1 MSQAK
6 KRVYNFTEGSKE
18 QKDLLGGKGANLA
31 EMTGIGL
38 PVPKGFTI
46 TTEACLEYLGSKKL
60 LPELVKEIEEHIAR
74 LENETGKKFADE
86 ENPLLVSVRSG
97 SKFSMPGMMDTILN
111 LGLNHQSVEIFA
123 HKTENPVFAYDC
135 YRRLIQMFGDV
146 VKGVDKNIFEEAL
159 TLYKATQGYSSDIE
173 MKAEDWKEIIQQFT
187 TIYLKEVGEN
197 FPQDPSKQ
205 LYAAVEAVFTSW
217 NNPRAVTYRRIHEI
231 SDKLGTAVNIQEMVF
246 GNTGGNSGTGV
257 AFTRNPATGEAGVFG
272 EFLLNAQG
280 EDVVAGI
287 RTPRPIQE
295 LKQEQPTIYMQFE
308 KICHQLEAHY
318 QDMQDIE
325 FTIEEGKLFI
335 LQTRNGKRT
344 AKAAFKIATQMA
356 EDGVISKEESL
367 KRLTPSMITQLLH
380 PVFDEQMLA
389 ESKSVAKGLPASPG
403 AASGRVYFH
412 AQDAQKAHAAGQ
424 KVILLRTET
433 SPEDIEGMVVS
444 EAIVTS
450 RGGMTSHAAVVA
462 RGMGVCCVVGCE
474 QLTINEKLKQAYDGT
489 HTINEGDLLSVDGTT
504 GKIYRGEIKLDKVQ
518 DLDLLVKVLQWAS
531 HIGNMQVRAN
541 AETVED
547 IRAAL
552 DFGAS
557 GIGLART
564 EHMFF
569 GKERIL
575 EMRKMFLSEDQL
587 QRKQSL
593 ETLKEFQKKD
603 FAEILSLTEGMPC
616 TIRLLDPPLHEFMP
630 KTKEE
635 YEQVAE
641 ACGQTVDFIM
651 HRGKDLEE
659 FNPMLG
665 HRGCR
670 LAITYP
676 EIYEMQVEAIMEAAL
691 ELAKTGKQVKPEIMI
706 PLVAEEK
713 ELSYLKKMLED
724 KIQDVFEKHQL
735 KIAYKIGAMLEI
747 PRACLTADQLATSA
761 QFFSFGTNDLTQLTY
776 GFSRDDSVK
785 FLPDYVEKGILEDDP
800 FQHLDQKGVGSL
812 MKTAIELVKPQHKDI
827 SFGVCGEV
835 GGDPDSVAFL
845 QKIGLDYVS
854 CSPYRVPA
862 VLLTV
867 AQMSIK

>member
-46 TTEACLEYLGSKKL
+46 TTEACLEYLDSKKL

-389 ESKSVAKGLPASPG
+389 KNQAVAKGLPASPG

-412 AQDAQKAHAAGQ
+412 AEDAQKAHEAGQ

-518 DLDLLVKVLQWAS
+518 DLDFLVKVLQWAS

-651 HRGKDLEE
+651 QRGKDLEE

>member
-46 TTEACLEYLGSKKL
+46 TTEACLEYLDSKKL

-123 HKTENPVFAYDC
+123 RKTENPVFAYDC

-173 MKAEDWKEIIQQFT
+173 MKEEDWQEIIQQFT

-367 KRLTPSMITQLLH
+367 KRLTSSMITQLLH

-389 ESKSVAKGLPASPG
+389 KNQAVAKGLPASPG

-412 AQDAQKAHAAGQ
+412 AEDAQKAHEAGQ

-474 QLTINEKLKQAYDGT
+474 QLTINEKLKQASDGT
-489 HTINEGDLLSVDGTT
+489 QTIKEGDLLSVDGTT

-518 DLDLLVKVLQWAS
+518 DLDLLVKVLQWAA

-547 IRAAL
+547 IRTAL
-552 DFGAS
+552 NFGAS

-587 QRKQSL
+587 QRNQSL

-651 HRGKDLEE
+651 QRGKDLEE

-800 FQHLDQKGVGSL
+800 FQHLDQKGVASL

>member
-46 TTEACLEYLGSKKL
+46 TTEACLEYLDSKKL

-173 MKAEDWKEIIQQFT
+173 MKAEDWQEIIQQFT

-389 ESKSVAKGLPASPG
+389 KNQAVAKGLPASPG

-412 AQDAQKAHAAGQ
+412 AEDAQKAHEAGQ

-474 QLTINEKLKQAYDGT
+474 QLTINEKLKQVYDGT

-504 GKIYRGEIKLDKVQ
+504 GKIYRGEIKLDKTQ
-518 DLDLLVKVLQWAS
+518 DLELLVKVLRWAS
-531 HIGNMQVRAN
+531 QIGNMQVRAN

-651 HRGKDLEE
+651 QRGKDLEE

-713 ELSYLKKMLED
+713 ELSYFKKMLED

-827 SFGVCGEV
+827 NFGVCGEV

>member
-6 KRVYNFTEGSKE
+6 KRVYNFTEGLKE

-46 TTEACLEYLGSKKL
+46 TTEACLEYLDSKKL

>member
-46 TTEACLEYLGSKKL
+46 TTEACLEYLDSKKL

-123 HKTENPVFAYDC
+123 RKTENPVFAYDC

-159 TLYKATQGYSSDIE
+159 TLYKAAQGYSSDIE

-197 FPQDPSKQ
+197 FPQDPSEQ

-217 NNPRAVTYRRIHEI
+217 NNPRAVSYRRIHEI
-231 SDKLGTAVNIQEMVF
+231 SDKLGTAVNIQEIVF

-295 LKQEQPTIYMQFE
+295 LKQDQPAIYMQFE

-412 AQDAQKAHAAGQ
+412 AQDAQKAHVAGQ

-489 HTINEGDLLSVDGTT
+489 QTIKEGDLLSVDGTT
-504 GKIYRGEIKLDKVQ
+504 GKIYRGEIKLDKTQ
-518 DLDLLVKVLQWAS
+518 DLELLVKVLRWAS
-531 HIGNMQVRAN
+531 QIGNMQVRAN

-552 DFGAS
+552 EFGAS

-575 EMRKMFLSEDQL
+575 EMRKMFLSEDQV

-593 ETLKEFQKKD
+593 ETLKAFQKKD

-651 HRGKDLEE
+651 QRGKDLEE

-691 ELAKTGKQVKPEIMI
+691 ELVKTGKQVKPEIMI

-713 ELSYLKKMLED
+713 ELTYLKKTLED
-724 KIQDVFEKHQL
+724 KIQLVFEKHQM

-785 FLPDYVEKGILEDDP
+785 FLPDYIDKGILEDDP

-812 MKTAIELVKPQHKDI
+812 MQTAIALVKPQYKDI

-835 GGDPDSVAFL
+835 GGDPDSVSFL

-867 AQMSIK
+867 AQMSIE

>member
-6 KRVYNFTEGSKE
+6 KSVYNFTEGSKE

-31 EMTGIGL
+31 EMIGIGL

-46 TTEACLEYLGSKKL
+46 TTEACLEYLDSKKL

-123 HKTENPVFAYDC
+123 HKTGNPVFAYDC

-159 TLYKATQGYSSDIE
+159 TLYKAIQGYSSDIE

>member
-46 TTEACLEYLGSKKL
+46 TTEACLEYLDSKKL

-97 SKFSMPGMMDTILN
+97 SKFSLPGMMDTILN

-713 ELSYLKKMLED
+713 ELSYFKKMLED

>member
-46 TTEACLEYLGSKKL
+46 TTEACLEYLDSKKL

-173 MKAEDWKEIIQQFT
+173 MKAEDWQEIIQQFT

-389 ESKSVAKGLPASPG
+389 KNQAVAKGLPASPG

-412 AQDAQKAHAAGQ
+412 AEDAQKAHEAGQ

-474 QLTINEKLKQAYDGT
+474 QLTINEKLKQASDGT
-489 HTINEGDLLSVDGTT
+489 QTIKEGDLLSVDGTT

-651 HRGKDLEE
+651 QRGKDLEE

>member
-46 TTEACLEYLGSKKL
+46 TTEACLEYLDSKKL

-713 ELSYLKKMLED
+713 ELSYFKKMLED

>member
-46 TTEACLEYLGSKKL
+46 TTEACLEYLDSKKL

-123 HKTENPVFAYDC
+123 RKTENPVFAYDC

-159 TLYKATQGYSSDIE
+159 TLYKAAQGYSSDIE
-173 MKAEDWKEIIQQFT
+173 MKAEDWQEIIQQFT

-246 GNTGGNSGTGV
+246 GNTGGDSGTGV

-389 ESKSVAKGLPASPG
+389 KNQAVAKGLPASPG

-412 AQDAQKAHAAGQ
+412 AEDAQKAHEAGQ

-474 QLTINEKLKQAYDGT
+474 QLTINEKLKQASDGT
-489 HTINEGDLLSVDGTT
+489 QTIKEGDLLSVDGTT

-518 DLDLLVKVLQWAS
+518 DLDLLVKVLQWAA

-552 DFGAS
+552 EFGAS

-651 HRGKDLEE
+651 QRGKDLEE

-812 MKTAIELVKPQHKDI
+812 MKTAIELVKPQLKDI

>member
-46 TTEACLEYLGSKKL
+46 TTEACLEYLDSKKL

-403 AASGRVYFH
+403 AASGRVYFY

-747 PRACLTADQLATSA
+747 PRACLTAD
-761 QFFSFGTNDLTQLTY
+761 
-776 GFSRDDSVK
+776 
-785 FLPDYVEKGILEDDP
+785 
-800 FQHLDQKGVGSL
+800 
-812 MKTAIELVKPQHKDI
+812 
-827 SFGVCGEV
+827 
-835 GGDPDSVAFL
+835 
-845 QKIGLDYVS
+845 
-854 CSPYRVPA
+854 
-862 VLLTV
+862 
-867 AQMSIK
+867 

>member
-18 QKDLLGGKGANLA
+18 QKALLGGKGANLA

-46 TTEACLEYLGSKKL
+46 TTEACLEYLDSKKL

-308 KICHQLEAHY
+308 KRCHQLEAHY

-380 PVFDEQMLA
+380 PVFDEQMLT

-412 AQDAQKAHAAGQ
+412 AEDAQKAHEAGQ

-474 QLTINEKLKQAYDGT
+474 QLTINEKLKQASDGT
-489 HTINEGDLLSVDGTT
+489 QTIKEGDLLSVDGTT

-587 QRKQSL
+587 QRNQSL

-651 HRGKDLEE
+651 QRGKDLEE

-785 FLPDYVEKGILEDDP
+785 FLSDYVEKGILEDDP

>member
-1 MSQAK
+1 MLQAK

-46 TTEACLEYLGSKKL
+46 TTEACLEYLDSKKL
-60 LPELVKEIEEHIAR
+60 LTELVKEIEEHIAR

-344 AKAAFKIATQMA
+344 AMAAFKIATQMA

-389 ESKSVAKGLPASPG
+389 KNQAVAKGLPASPG

-412 AQDAQKAHAAGQ
+412 AEDAQRAHEAGQ

-489 HTINEGDLLSVDGTT
+489 QTIKEGDLLSVDGTT

-587 QRKQSL
+587 QRNQSL

-651 HRGKDLEE
+651 QRGKDLEE

-670 LAITYP
+670 LAIIYP

-735 KIAYKIGAMLEI
+735 KVAYKIGAMLEI

>member
-38 PVPKGFTI
+38 PVSKGFTI
-46 TTEACLEYLGSKKL
+46 TTEACLEYLDSKKL

>member
-46 TTEACLEYLGSKKL
+46 TTEACLEYLDSKKL

-295 LKQEQPTIYMQFE
+295 LKQEQATIYMQFE

-389 ESKSVAKGLPASPG
+389 KNQAVAKGLPASPG

-474 QLTINEKLKQAYDGT
+474 QLTINEKLKQASDGT
-489 HTINEGDLLSVDGTT
+489 QTIKEGDLLSVDGTT

-518 DLDLLVKVLQWAS
+518 DLDLLVKVLQWAA

>member
-6 KRVYNFTEGSKE
+6 KRIYNFTEGSKE

-46 TTEACLEYLGSKKL
+46 TTEACLEYLDSKKL

-173 MKAEDWKEIIQQFT
+173 MKAEDWQEIIQQFT

-389 ESKSVAKGLPASPG
+389 KNQAVAKGLPASPG

-412 AQDAQKAHAAGQ
+412 AEDAQKAHEAGQ

-474 QLTINEKLKQAYDGT
+474 QLTINEKLKQASDGT
-489 HTINEGDLLSVDGTT
+489 QTIKEGDLLSVDGTT

-518 DLDLLVKVLQWAS
+518 DLDLLVKVLQWAA

-651 HRGKDLEE
+651 QRGKDLEE

>member
-1 MSQAK
+1 MSRAK

-38 PVPKGFTI
+38 PVPRGFTI
-46 TTEACLEYLGSKKL
+46 TTEACLEYLDSKKL
-60 LPELVKEIEEHIAR
+60 LPELVKEIEEHIVK

-123 HKTENPVFAYDC
+123 RKTGNPVFAYDC

-159 TLYKATQGYSSDIE
+159 TQYKAAHGYNSDIE

-187 TIYLKEVGEN
+187 TIYLNEVGEN
-197 FPQDPSKQ
+197 FPQEPSKQ

-295 LKQEQPTIYMQFE
+295 LKQDQPAIYLQFE

-389 ESKSVAKGLPASPG
+389 ESQAIAKGLPASPG

-412 AQDAQKAHAAGQ
+412 AEDAQSAHAAGQ

-474 QLTINEKLKQAYDGT
+474 QLTINEKLKQAYDAT

-504 GKIYRGEIKLDKVQ
+504 GKIYRGEIKLDKAQ
-518 DLDLLVKVLQWAS
+518 DLDLLVKVLRWAS
-531 HIGNMQVRAN
+531 HIGKLQVRAN

-552 DFGAS
+552 EFGAS

-593 ETLKEFQKKD
+593 ETLKAFQKKD
-603 FAEILSLTEGMPC
+603 FAEILNLTERMPC

-651 HRGKDLEE
+651 QRGKDLEE

-724 KIQDVFEKHQL
+724 KIQHVFEKHKMKL
-735 KIAYKIGAMLEI
+735 TYKIGAMLEI

-785 FLPDYVEKGILEDDP
+785 FLPDYIEKGILEDDP

-812 MKTAIELVKPQHKDI
+812 MKTAIELVKPRHKDI

-845 QKIGLDYVS
+845 QNIGLDYVS

>member
-46 TTEACLEYLGSKKL
+46 TTEACLEYLDSKKL

-389 ESKSVAKGLPASPG
+389 KNQAVAKGLPASPG

-412 AQDAQKAHAAGQ
+412 AEDAQKAHEAGQ

-651 HRGKDLEE
+651 QRGKDLEE

-812 MKTAIELVKPQHKDI
+812 MKTAIELVKLQHKDI

>member
-46 TTEACLEYLGSKKL
+46 TTEACLEYLDSKKL

-123 HKTENPVFAYDC
+123 RKTENPVFAYDC

-389 ESKSVAKGLPASPG
+389 KNQAVAKGLPASPG

-412 AQDAQKAHAAGQ
+412 AEDAQKAHEAGQ

-504 GKIYRGEIKLDKVQ
+504 GKIYRGEIKLDKTQ
-518 DLDLLVKVLQWAS
+518 DLELLVKVLRWAS
-531 HIGNMQVRAN
+531 QIGNMQVRAN

-651 HRGKDLEE
+651 QRGKDLEE

>member
-46 TTEACLEYLGSKKL
+46 TTEACLEYLDSKKL

-403 AASGRVYFH
+403 AASGRVYFY

>member
-1 MSQAK
+1 MSRAK

-38 PVPKGFTI
+38 PVPRGFTI
-46 TTEACLEYLGSKKL
+46 TTEACLEYLDSKKL
-60 LPELVKEIEEHIAR
+60 LPELVKEIEEHIVK

-123 HKTENPVFAYDC
+123 HKTGNPVFAYDC

-159 TLYKATQGYSSDIE
+159 TQYKAAHGYSSDIE

-187 TIYLKEVGEN
+187 TIYLNEVGEN

-295 LKQEQPTIYMQFE
+295 LKQDQPAIYLQFE

-389 ESKSVAKGLPASPG
+389 ESQAIAKGLPASPG

-412 AQDAQKAHAAGQ
+412 AEDAQNAHAAGQ

-504 GKIYRGEIKLDKVQ
+504 GKIYRGEIKLDKAQ
-518 DLDLLVKVLQWAS
+518 DLDLLVKVLKWAS
-531 HIGNMQVRAN
+531 HIGKLQVRAN

-552 DFGAS
+552 EFGAS

-593 ETLKEFQKKD
+593 ETLKAFQKKD
-603 FAEILSLTEGMPC
+603 FAEILNLTEGMPC

-641 ACGQTVDFIM
+641 SCGQTVDFIM
-651 HRGKDLEE
+651 QRGKDLEE

-724 KIQDVFEKHQL
+724 KIQHVFEKHKMKL
-735 KIAYKIGAMLEI
+735 TYKIGAMLEI

-785 FLPDYVEKGILEDDP
+785 FLPDYIEKGILEDDP

-845 QKIGLDYVS
+845 QNIGLDYVS

>member
-46 TTEACLEYLGSKKL
+46 TTEACLEYLDSKKL

>member
-46 TTEACLEYLGSKKL
+46 TTEACLEYLDSKKL

-123 HKTENPVFAYDC
+123 RKTENPVFAYDC

-159 TLYKATQGYSSDIE
+159 TLYKAVQGYSSDIE

-197 FPQDPSKQ
+197 FPQDPSEQ

-295 LKQEQPTIYMQFE
+295 LKQDQPAIYMQFE

-389 ESKSVAKGLPASPG
+389 ESKSVAKGFTCKSWC
-403 AASGRVYFH
+403 S
-412 AQDAQKAHAAGQ
+412 
-424 KVILLRTET
+424 I
-433 SPEDIEGMVVS
+433 
-444 EAIVTS
+444 
-450 RGGMTSHAAVVA
+450 
-462 RGMGVCCVVGCE
+462 
-474 QLTINEKLKQAYDGT
+474 
-489 HTINEGDLLSVDGTT
+489 
-504 GKIYRGEIKLDKVQ
+504 
-518 DLDLLVKVLQWAS
+518 W
-531 HIGNMQVRAN
+531 
-541 AETVED
+541 
-547 IRAAL
+547 
-552 DFGAS
+552 
-557 GIGLART
+557 
-564 EHMFF
+564 
-569 GKERIL
+569 
-575 EMRKMFLSEDQL
+575 
-587 QRKQSL
+587 QSL
-593 ETLKEFQKKD
+593 F
-603 FAEILSLTEGMPC
+603 PC
-616 TIRLLDPPLHEFMP
+616 ARCA
-630 KTKEE
+630 KS
-635 YEQVAE
+635 
-641 ACGQTVDFIM
+641 ACSWA
-651 HRGKDLEE
+651 KS
-659 FNPMLG
+659 
-665 HRGCR
+665 
-670 LAITYP
+670 YP
-676 EIYEMQVEAIMEAAL
+676 
-691 ELAKTGKQVKPEIMI
+691 
-706 PLVAEEK
+706 
-713 ELSYLKKMLED
+713 S
-724 KIQDVFEKHQL
+724 
-735 KIAYKIGAMLEI
+735 
-747 PRACLTADQLATSA
+747 
-761 QFFSFGTNDLTQLTY
+761 
-776 GFSRDDSVK
+776 
-785 FLPDYVEKGILEDDP
+785 
-800 FQHLDQKGVGSL
+800 
-812 MKTAIELVKPQHKDI
+812 
-827 SFGVCGEV
+827 
-835 GGDPDSVAFL
+835 
-845 QKIGLDYVS
+845 
-854 CSPYRVPA
+854 
-862 VLLTV
+862 
-867 AQMSIK
+867 

>member
-46 TTEACLEYLGSKKL
+46 TTEACLEYLDSKKL

-123 HKTENPVFAYDC
+123 RKTENPVFAYDC

-159 TLYKATQGYSSDIE
+159 TLYKAAQGYSSDIE
-173 MKAEDWKEIIQQFT
+173 MKAEDWQEIIQQFT

-246 GNTGGNSGTGV
+246 GNTGGDSGTGV

-344 AKAAFKIATQMA
+344 AKAAFKIAAQMA
-356 EDGVISKEESL
+356 EDGVISKEEGL

-389 ESKSVAKGLPASPG
+389 KNQAVAKGLPASPG

-474 QLTINEKLKQAYDGT
+474 QLTINEKLKQASDGT
-489 HTINEGDLLSVDGTT
+489 QTIKEGDLLSVDGTT

-518 DLDLLVKVLQWAS
+518 DLDLLVKVLQWAA

-552 DFGAS
+552 EFGAS

-651 HRGKDLEE
+651 QRGKDLEE

-812 MKTAIELVKPQHKDI
+812 MKTAIELVKPQHQEI

>member
-46 TTEACLEYLGSKKL
+46 TTEACLEYLDSKKL

-325 FTIEEGKLFI
+325 FTIEEVKLFI

>member
-46 TTEACLEYLGSKKL
+46 TTEACLEYLDSKKL

-344 AKAAFKIATQMA
+344 AKATFKIATQMA

-713 ELSYLKKMLED
+713 ELSYFKKMLED
-724 KIQDVFEKHQL
+724 KIHDVFEKHQL

>member
-46 TTEACLEYLGSKKL
+46 TTEACLEYLDSKKL

-173 MKAEDWKEIIQQFT
+173 MKAEDWQEIIQQFT

-205 LYAAVEAVFTSW
+205 LYAAVEAVFASW

-344 AKAAFKIATQMA
+344 AKAAFKIARQMA

-389 ESKSVAKGLPASPG
+389 KNQAVAKGLPASPG

-531 HIGNMQVRAN
+531 QIGNMQVRAN

-651 HRGKDLEE
+651 QRGKDLEE

>member
-46 TTEACLEYLGSKKL
+46 TTEACLEYLDSKKL

-474 QLTINEKLKQAYDGT
+474 QLTINEKLKQAYDCT

>member
-1 MSQAK
+1 MSRAK

-38 PVPKGFTI
+38 PVPRGFTI
-46 TTEACLEYLGSKKL
+46 TTEACLEYLDSKKL
-60 LPELVKEIEEHIAR
+60 LPELVKEIEEHIVK

-123 HKTENPVFAYDC
+123 RKTGNPVFAYDC

-159 TLYKATQGYSSDIE
+159 TQYKAAHGYSSDIE

-187 TIYLKEVGEN
+187 TIYLNEVGEN
-197 FPQDPSKQ
+197 FPQEPSKQ

-295 LKQEQPTIYMQFE
+295 LKQDQPAIYLQFE

-389 ESKSVAKGLPASPG
+389 ESQAIAKGLPASPG

-412 AQDAQKAHAAGQ
+412 AEDAQSAHAAGQ

-504 GKIYRGEIKLDKVQ
+504 GKIYRGEIKLDKAQ
-518 DLDLLVKVLQWAS
+518 DLDLLVKVLRWAS
-531 HIGNMQVRAN
+531 HIGKLQVRAN

-552 DFGAS
+552 EFGAS

-593 ETLKEFQKKD
+593 ETLKAFQKKD
-603 FAEILSLTEGMPC
+603 FAEILNLTERMPC

-651 HRGKDLEE
+651 QRGKDLEE

-724 KIQDVFEKHQL
+724 KIQHVFEKHKMKL
-735 KIAYKIGAMLEI
+735 TYKIGAMLEI

-785 FLPDYVEKGILEDDP
+785 FLPDYIEKGILEDDP

-845 QKIGLDYVS
+845 QNIGLDYVS

>member
-18 QKDLLGGKGANLA
+18 QKALLGGKGANLA

-46 TTEACLEYLGSKKL
+46 TTEACLEYLDSKKL

-257 AFTRNPATGEAGVFG
+257 AFTRNPATGETGVFG

-412 AQDAQKAHAAGQ
+412 AEDAQKAHEAGQ

-474 QLTINEKLKQAYDGT
+474 QLTINEKLKQASDGT
-489 HTINEGDLLSVDGTT
+489 QTIKEGDLLSVDGTT

-587 QRKQSL
+587 QRNQSL

-651 HRGKDLEE
+651 QRGKDLEE

>member
-46 TTEACLEYLGSKKL
+46 TTEACLEYLDSKKL

-651 HRGKDLEE
+651 QRGKDLEE

-747 PRACLTADQLATSA
+747 PKACLTADQLATSA

>member
-46 TTEACLEYLGSKKL
+46 TTEACLEYLDSKKL

-474 QLTINEKLKQAYDGT
+474 QLTINEKLKQASDGT
-489 HTINEGDLLSVDGTT
+489 QTIKEGDLLSVDGTT

-651 HRGKDLEE
+651 QRGKDLEE

-867 AQMSIK
+867 AHMSIK

>member
-46 TTEACLEYLGSKKL
+46 TTEACLEYLDSKKL

-295 LKQEQPTIYMQFE
+295 LKQEQRTIYMQFE

>member
-1 MSQAK
+1 MSRAK

-38 PVPKGFTI
+38 PVPRGFTI
-46 TTEACLEYLGSKKL
+46 TTEACLEYLDSKKL
-60 LPELVKEIEEHIAR
+60 LPELVKEIEEHIVN

-123 HKTENPVFAYDC
+123 RKTGNPVFAYDC

-159 TLYKATQGYSSDIE
+159 TQYKAAHGYSLDIE

-295 LKQEQPTIYMQFE
+295 LKQDQPAIYLQFE

-389 ESKSVAKGLPASPG
+389 ESQAIAKGLPASPG

-412 AQDAQKAHAAGQ
+412 AEDAQNAHAAGQ

-474 QLTINEKLKQAYDGT
+474 QLTINEKIKQAYDGT

-504 GKIYRGEIKLDKVQ
+504 GKIYRGEIKLDKAQ
-518 DLDLLVKVLQWAS
+518 DLDLLVKVLKWAS
-531 HIGNMQVRAN
+531 HIGKLQVRAN

-603 FAEILSLTEGMPC
+603 FG
-616 TIRLLDPPLHEFMP
+616 EF
-630 KTKEE
+630 
-635 YEQVAE
+635 
-641 ACGQTVDFIM
+641 
-651 HRGKDLEE
+651 
-659 FNPMLG
+659 
-665 HRGCR
+665 
-670 LAITYP
+670 
-676 EIYEMQVEAIMEAAL
+676 
-691 ELAKTGKQVKPEIMI
+691 
-706 PLVAEEK
+706 
-713 ELSYLKKMLED
+713 
-724 KIQDVFEKHQL
+724 
-735 KIAYKIGAMLEI
+735 
-747 PRACLTADQLATSA
+747 
-761 QFFSFGTNDLTQLTY
+761 
-776 GFSRDDSVK
+776 
-785 FLPDYVEKGILEDDP
+785 
-800 FQHLDQKGVGSL
+800 
-812 MKTAIELVKPQHKDI
+812 
-827 SFGVCGEV
+827 
-835 GGDPDSVAFL
+835 
-845 QKIGLDYVS
+845 
-854 CSPYRVPA
+854 
-862 VLLTV
+862 
-867 AQMSIK
+867 